1 MIIKGKLVRAMRALI
16 GYNLLALS
24 RKTTNKVFIKPEGM
38 SLKLTTSLSQRLV
51 LTPQLRQRI
60 EMLQMTTLELS
71 DLIQQ
76 QLLENPVLEEV
87 ATQEEA
93 RELAEKILDH
103 LASADPGA
111 APDQPQIE
119 ASEPELGSPSSNGS
133 GDSEVLS
140 QTYAESDGDAERGD
154 GEPLASAD
162 LSEDSVGDELVG
174 EEAARDAFEE
184 IDFGREFQDYLDPGY
199 KTQEIEYKEKDAPT
213 FEQFLTR
220 APSLA
225 DHLEW
230 QLHMSPIEGD
240 VCDAAISVIGNL
252 DADGRLNATN
262 EEIAAMGGWTEEI
275 VEKARQAVMHLDPIG
290 CGARDVRECLL
301 VQLEVRGESDR
312 LAAGLISDHLSDLQQ
327 HKLPHLA
334 KQIGSDVDTLL
345 SELQFIRTLDPY
357 PGRRYSSEEPILISP
372 EIYIEKL
379 DEGDEDYVIY
389 FSDDGS
395 PRLRVSQQYQQM
407 LGKSDVSN
415 ETKSFIR
422 EKMRSAV
429 DLLRN
434 IEHRRQTIYK
444 VVESIVHRQR
454 DFLDKGVQYIKPM
467 MLKDIAEDIGMH
479 LSTVSRVVNRKYA
492 HTPQGVI
499 ELRRFFTEGMMNED
513 GEEVSTRIIK
523 LKIKKLIEEEDSH
536 SPITDDQVV
545 KILIKDGIKLSRRTV
560 AKYRDQ
566 MSIPG
571 SRERRAVV

>member
-1 MIIKGKLVRAMRALI
+1 
-16 GYNLLALS
+16 
-24 RKTTNKVFIKPEGM
+24 M

-60 EMLQMTTLELS
+60 EMLQMTSLELT

-87 ATQEEA
+87 PSQEEVQ
-93 RELAEKILDH
+93 ELAEKVLDH
-103 LASADPGA
+103 LASSDADSA
-111 APDQPQIE
+111 FE
-119 ASEPELGSPSSNGS
+119 ASAPEAGTPGTNGS
-133 GDSEVLS
+133 GDPDVVSSLTGPTEDMADS
-140 QTYAESDGDAERGD
+140 FAAGEHGEDGSTEES
-154 GEPLASAD
+154 
-162 LSEDSVGDELVG
+162 VG
-174 EEAARDAFEE
+174 EEGSRDAFEE

-199 KTQEIEYKEKDAPT
+199 KTQEIEYKEDAPT

-220 APSLA
+220 PPSLA

-230 QLHMSPIEGD
+230 QLHMSSLDPEF
-240 VCDAAISVIGNL
+240 CEAAVAVIGNL
-252 DADGRLNATN
+252 NADGRLNATN
-262 EEIAAMGGWTEEI
+262 EEIAAMGEWSEEI
-275 VEKARQAVMHLDPIG
+275 VEQARQAIMRLDPVG
-290 CGARDVRECLL
+290 CGARDVKECLL
-301 VQLEVRGESDR
+301 VQLEVLGETDR
-312 LAAGLISDHLSDLQQ
+312 LASKLIREHLSELQQ
-327 HKLPHLA
+327 HKLPNLS
-334 KQIGSDVDTLL
+334 KQIGVEVELLL

-379 DEGDEDYVIY
+379 DENDDDYIIY
-389 FSDDGS
+389 FADDGS

-407 LGKSDVSN
+407 LSQGVSN

-444 VVESIVHRQR
+444 VVESIVARQR
-454 DFLDKGVQYIKPM
+454 DFLDHGVQHIKPM

-499 ELRRFFTEGMMNED
+499 ELRRFFTEGMLNED
-513 GEEVSTRIIK
+513 GEEISTRIIK

-536 SPITDDQVV
+536 NPITDDQVV
-545 KILIKDGIKLSRRTV
+545 KILAKDGIKLSRRTV

-566 MSIPG
+566 MQIPG

>member
-1 MIIKGKLVRAMRALI
+1 
-16 GYNLLALS
+16 
-24 RKTTNKVFIKPEGM
+24 M

-60 EMLQMTTLELS
+60 EMLQMTTLELT

-87 ATQEEA
+87 PSQEEVQ
-93 RELAEKILDH
+93 ELAEKVLDH
-103 LASADPGA
+103 LASSDADANFEA
-111 APDQPQIE
+111 AVPE
-119 ASEPELGSPSSNGS
+119 AGSPASNGS
-133 GDSEVLS
+133 GDPDAVPMPEGMTDDLG
-140 QTYAESDGDAERGD
+140 ESIA
-154 GEPLASAD
+154 GEHGEEGT
-162 LSEDSVGDELVG
+162 SEDGIG
-174 EEAARDAFEE
+174 EEASRDAFEE

-199 KTQEIEYKEKDAPT
+199 KTQEIEYKEDAPT

-220 APSLA
+220 PPSLA

-230 QLHMSPIEGD
+230 QLHMSQIEAD
-240 VCDAAISVIGNL
+240 VCDAAIAVIGNL
-252 DADGRLNATN
+252 NADGRLNATT
-262 EEIAAMGGWTEEI
+262 EEIATMGNWSEEV
-275 VEKARQAVMHLDPIG
+275 VEQARQVVMRLDPVG
-290 CGARDVRECLL
+290 CGARDVKECLL
-301 VQLEVRGESDR
+301 VQLEVRGEKDR
-312 LAAGLISDHLSDLQQ
+312 LATRLISDHFADLQQ
-327 HKLPHLA
+327 HKLPNLS
-334 KQIGSDVDTLL
+334 KQIGIDVELL
-345 SELQFIRTLDPY
+345 LAELQFIRTLDPY

-379 DEGDEDYVIY
+379 DENDDDYVIY
-389 FSDDGS
+389 FADDGS

-407 LGKSDVSN
+407 LSQGVSN

-444 VVESIVHRQR
+444 VVESIVARQR
-454 DFLDKGVQYIKPM
+454 DFLDHGVQHIKPM

-499 ELRRFFTEGMMNED
+499 ELRRFFTEGMLNED
-513 GEEVSTRIIK
+513 GEEISTRIIK

-536 SPITDDQVV
+536 NPITDDQVV
-545 KILIKDGIKLSRRTV
+545 KILAKDGIKLSRRTV

>member
-1 MIIKGKLVRAMRALI
+1 
-16 GYNLLALS
+16 
-24 RKTTNKVFIKPEGM
+24 M

-76 QLLENPVLEEV
+76 QILENPVLEEV
-87 ATQEEA
+87 VTQEEVG
-93 RELAEKILDH
+93 ELAEKILDH
-103 LASADPGA
+103 LASSDPGA
-111 APDQPQIE
+111 APDQPQQLQ
-119 ASEPELGSPSSNGS
+119 ATEPELGSPSSNGT
-133 GDSEVLS
+133 GELDAAVAAR
-140 QTYAESDGDAERGD
+140 AEAEGTD
-154 GEPLASAD
+154 FEQPENVGPELG
-162 LSEDSVGDELVG
+162 EDSIGDESVG
-174 EEAARDAFEE
+174 EESARDAFEE

-199 KTQEIEYKEKDAPT
+199 KTQEIEYKEDAPT

-230 QLHMSPIEGD
+230 QLHMSPVD
-240 VCDAAISVIGNL
+240 ANVCEAAIVVIGNL

-262 EEIAAMGGWTEEI
+262 EEIAAMGKWSEET
-275 VEKARQAVMHLDPIG
+275 VERARQAVMHLDPIG

-312 LAAGLISDHLSDLQQ
+312 LATKLISEHLAELQQ

-334 KQIGSDVDTLL
+334 KQINSDVDTLL
-345 SELQFIRTLDPY
+345 NELQFIRTLDPY

-379 DEGDEDYVIY
+379 DEDDEEYVIY
-389 FSDDGS
+389 FAYDGS

-444 VVESIVHRQR
+444 VVESIVQRQR
-454 DFLDKGVQYIKPM
+454 DFLDHGVQHIKPM

-513 GEEVSTRIIK
+513 GEEISTRIIK

-536 SPITDDQVV
+536 NPITDDQVV

>member
-1 MIIKGKLVRAMRALI
+1 
-16 GYNLLALS
+16 
-24 RKTTNKVFIKPEGM
+24 M

-76 QLLENPVLEEV
+76 QMLENPVLEEV

-111 APDQPQIE
+111 TPDQQQME

-133 GDSEVLS
+133 GDAEALA
-140 QTYAESDGDAERGD
+140 QTYAEGAGDGDGGD
-154 GEPLASAD
+154 GESLAAPD
-162 LSEDSVGDELVG
+162 LSEDSVGDDLVG
-174 EEAARDAFEE
+174 EEASRDAFEE
-184 IDFGREFQDYLDPGY
+184 IDFGREFQEYLDPGY
-199 KTQEIEYKEKDAPT
+199 KTQEIEYKEDAPT

-220 APSLA
+220 APSLS

-230 QLHMSPIEGD
+230 QLHMSPIEGNI
-240 VCDAAISVIGNL
+240 CDAAISVIGNL

-262 EEIAAMGGWTEEI
+262 EEIAAMGAWTGEV
-275 VEKARQAVMHLDPIG
+275 VEQARQSVMHLDPIG

-301 VQLEVRGESDR
+301 VQLEVKGESDR
-312 LAAGLISDHLSDLQQ
+312 LAARLISDHMSDLQQ

-334 KQIGSDVDTLL
+334 KQIGSDIDTLL
-345 SELQFIRTLDPY
+345 TELQFIRTLDPY
-357 PGRRYSSEEPILISP
+357 PGRRYSSDEPVLISP

-379 DEGDEDYVIY
+379 DKDDEDYVIY

-407 LGKSDVSN
+407 LGKTDVSN

-444 VVESIVHRQR
+444 VVESIVHRQKE
-454 DFLDKGVQYIKPM
+454 FLDHGVQYIKPM

-536 SPITDDQVV
+536 NPITDDQVV

>member
-1 MIIKGKLVRAMRALI
+1 
-16 GYNLLALS
+16 
-24 RKTTNKVFIKPEGM
+24 M

-60 EMLQMTTLELS
+60 EMLQMTTLELT

-76 QLLENPVLEEV
+76 QILENPVLEEV
-87 ATQEEA
+87 ATQEEVG
-93 RELAEKILDH
+93 ELAEKILDH
-103 LASADPGA
+103 LANADPGA
-111 APDQPQIE
+111 APDEPQRLE
-119 ASEPELGSPSSNGS
+119 AAEPELGSPSSNGS
-133 GDSEVLS
+133 GDLEGVS
-140 QTYAESDGDAERGD
+140 TYAESDGEGD
-154 GEPLASAD
+154 SGVGEGHEIAAAD
-162 LSEDSVGDELVG
+162 LSEDSVGDEIVG
-174 EEAARDAFEE
+174 EEGTRDAFEE

-199 KTQEIEYKEKDAPT
+199 KTQEIEYKEDAPT

-230 QLHMSPIEGD
+230 QLHMSPIAEEI
-240 VCDAAISVIGNL
+240 CDAAISVIGNL

-262 EEIAAMGGWTEEI
+262 EEIAAMGGWSEEA
-275 VEKARQAVMHLDPIG
+275 VEVARQAVMHLDPVG

-301 VQLEVRGESDR
+301 VQLEVKGESER
-312 LAAGLISDHLSDLQQ
+312 LAARLISEHFSELQQ

-334 KQIGSDVDTLL
+334 KQINSDVDTLL

-379 DEGDEDYVIY
+379 DEADDEYIIY
-389 FSDDGS
+389 FADDGS

-444 VVESIVHRQR
+444 VVESIVHRQQ

-513 GEEVSTRIIK
+513 GEEISTRIIK

-536 SPITDDQVV
+536 NPITDDQVV

>member
-1 MIIKGKLVRAMRALI
+1 
-16 GYNLLALS
+16 
-24 RKTTNKVFIKPEGM
+24 
-38 SLKLTTSLSQRLV
+38 
-51 LTPQLRQRI
+51 
-60 EMLQMTTLELS
+60 MLQMTTLELT

-93 RELAEKILDH
+93 QELAEKILDH
-103 LASADPGA
+103 LASADSA
-111 APDQPQIE
+111 ADEHRVEPV
-119 ASEPELGSPSSNGS
+119 EPELGAPSSNGS
-133 GDSEVLS
+133 GELEGY
-140 QTYAESDGDAERGD
+140 TAAESEAEGSDAEGHSLND
-154 GEPLASAD
+154 P
-162 LSEDSVGDELVG
+162 SEDSIGDEIVGDE
-174 EEAARDAFEE
+174 ASRDSFDE

-199 KTQEIEYKEKDAPT
+199 KTQEVEYKEDAPT

-220 APSLA
+220 PPSLA

-230 QLHMSPIEGD
+230 QLHMSPMEAEK
-240 VCDAAISVIGNL
+240 CEAAICVIGNL
-252 DADGRLNATN
+252 DADGRLSATN
-262 EEIAAMGGWTEEI
+262 EEIAQMGGWSVDVVEET
-275 VEKARQAVMHLDPIG
+275 RQAVMRLDPVG
-290 CGARDVRECLL
+290 CGARDVKECLL

-312 LAAGLISDHLSDLQQ
+312 LAVRLINDHLAELQQ
-327 HKLPHLA
+327 HKLPHLS
-334 KQIGSDVDTLL
+334 KQIGIDVDTLL
-345 SELQFIRTLDPY
+345 AELQFIRTLEPY
-357 PGRRYSSEEPILISP
+357 PGRRYSSEEPILITP

-379 DEGDEDYVIY
+379 DEDDEEYVIY
-389 FSDDGS
+389 FADDGS
-395 PRLRVSQQYQQM
+395 PRLRISQQYQQM
-407 LGKSDVSN
+407 LNQPGTSS

-422 EKMRSAV
+422 EKVRSAV

-444 VVESIVHRQR
+444 VVESMVNRQK

-523 LKIKKLIEEEDSH
+523 LQIKKLIEEEDSH
-536 SPITDDQVV
+536 NPITDDQVV
-545 KILIKDGIKLSRRTV
+545 KILAKDGMKLSRRTV

-566 MSIPG
+566 MHIPG
-571 SRERRAVV
+571 SRERRAVT

>member
-1 MIIKGKLVRAMRALI
+1 
-16 GYNLLALS
+16 
-24 RKTTNKVFIKPEGM
+24 M

-103 LASADPGA
+103 LANADPGA

-133 GDSEVLS
+133 GDPGPLS
-140 QTYAESDGDAERGD
+140 PTYAEGEGEAGD
-154 GEPLASAD
+154 GGESLAAAD
-162 LSEDSVGDELVG
+162 LSEDSVGDEVVG

-199 KTQEIEYKEKDAPT
+199 KTQEIEYKEDAPT

-225 DHLEW
+225 EHLEW

-240 VCDAAISVIGNL
+240 ICEAAISVIGNL
-252 DADGRLNATN
+252 DPDGRLNATN
-262 EEIAAMGGWTEEI
+262 EEIATMGGWTEEI

-379 DEGDEDYVIY
+379 DEDDEEYVIY

-407 LGKSDVSN
+407 LGKPDVSN

-444 VVESIVHRQR
+444 VVESIVHRQS

-513 GEEVSTRIIK
+513 GEEISTRIIK

-536 SPITDDQVV
+536 NPITDDQVV

>member
-1 MIIKGKLVRAMRALI
+1 
-16 GYNLLALS
+16 
-24 RKTTNKVFIKPEGM
+24 M

-60 EMLQMTTLELS
+60 EMLQMTTLELT

-87 ATQEEA
+87 ATQEEVG
-93 RELAEKILDH
+93 ELAEKILDH
-103 LASADPGA
+103 LTSADPGA
-111 APDQPQIE
+111 APDQPQLE

-133 GDSEVLS
+133 GDSEALTS
-140 QTYAESDGDAERGD
+140 TYAEGEAE
-154 GEPLASAD
+154 GEGAGEAQEFATSD
-162 LSEDSVGDELVG
+162 LSEDSVGDEIVG

-199 KTQEIEYKEKDAPT
+199 KTQEIEYKEDAPT

-220 APSLA
+220 APSLS

-230 QLHMSPIEGD
+230 QLHMSPIEGE
-240 VCDAAISVIGNL
+240 VCDAAISVIGNF

-262 EEIAAMGGWTEEI
+262 EEIGSMGGWTEET
-275 VEKARQAVMHLDPIG
+275 VEQARQAVMRLDPIG

-312 LAAGLISDHLSDLQQ
+312 LATSLISDHLAELQQ

-345 SELQFIRTLDPY
+345 NELQFIRTLDPY

-379 DEGDEDYVIY
+379 DEDDEEYVIY
-389 FSDDGS
+389 FADDGS

-407 LGKSDVSN
+407 LGKQDVSN

-444 VVESIVHRQR
+444 VVESIVHRQQE
-454 DFLDKGVQYIKPM
+454 FLDKGVQYIKPM

-513 GEEVSTRIIK
+513 GEEISTRIIK

-536 SPITDDQVV
+536 NPITDDQVV

>member
-1 MIIKGKLVRAMRALI
+1 
-16 GYNLLALS
+16 
-24 RKTTNKVFIKPEGM
+24 M

-87 ATQEEA
+87 PSQEEVQ
-93 RELAEKILDH
+93 EIAEKVLDH
-103 LASADPGA
+103 LASNDSNSFEER
-111 APDQPQIE
+111 AP
-119 ASEPELGSPSSNGS
+119 EPGSPATNGS
-133 GDSEVLS
+133 GDADVLS
-140 QTYAESDGDAERGD
+140 SLPAADVDGDGGAG
-154 GEPLASAD
+154 G
-162 LSEDSVGDELVG
+162 
-174 EEAARDAFEE
+174 EAAVTAEHQEAISDEGVTDEPRDAFEE

-199 KTQEIEYKEKDAPT
+199 KTQEIEYKEDAPT

-220 APSLA
+220 PPSLA

-230 QLHMSPIEGD
+230 QLNMSSIDIEVRD
-240 VCDAAISVIGNL
+240 VAICVIGNL
-252 DADGRLNATN
+252 NADGRLNATN
-262 EEIAAMGGWTEEI
+262 EEIAAMEKVSEDV
-275 VEKARQAVMHLDPIG
+275 VERARQEVMRLDPVG
-290 CGARDVRECLL
+290 CGARDVKECLL
-301 VQLEVRGESDR
+301 VQLEVLGESDR
-312 LAAGLISDHLSDLQQ
+312 LAARLISEHFAELQQ
-327 HKLPHLA
+327 HKLPHLS
-334 KQIGSDVDTLL
+334 KQIGVDVETLL
-345 SELQFIRTLDPY
+345 EELQFIRTLDPY
-357 PGRRYSSEEPILISP
+357 PGRRYSSDEPILISP

-379 DEGDEDYVIY
+379 DENDEDYIIY
-389 FSDDGS
+389 FADDGS

-407 LGKSDVSN
+407 LSQGVSN

-444 VVESIVHRQR
+444 VVESIVQRQR
-454 DFLDKGVQYIKPM
+454 DFLDHGVQHIKPM

-499 ELRRFFTEGMMNED
+499 ELRRFFTEGMLNED
-513 GEEVSTRIIK
+513 GEEISTRIIK

-536 SPITDDQVV
+536 NPITDDQVV
-545 KILIKDGIKLSRRTV
+545 KILAKDGIRLSRRTV

-566 MSIPG
+566 MQIPG

>member
-1 MIIKGKLVRAMRALI
+1 
-16 GYNLLALS
+16 
-24 RKTTNKVFIKPEGM
+24 M

-87 ATQEEA
+87 PSQEEVQ
-93 RELAEKILDH
+93 ELAEKVLDH
-103 LASADPGA
+103 LASSDSDASFGE
-111 APDQPQIE
+111 AP
-119 ASEPELGSPSSNGS
+119 EPGSPPTNGS
-133 GDSEVLS
+133 GDADAIASI
-140 QTYAESDGDAERGD
+140 AAAPDGEIGEAVPAGEEGD
-154 GEPLASAD
+154 GG
-162 LSEDSVGDELVG
+162 VDES
-174 EEAARDAFEE
+174 RDAFEE

-199 KTQEIEYKEKDAPT
+199 KTQEIEYKEDAPT

-220 APSLA
+220 PPSLA

-230 QLHMSPIEGD
+230 QLNMSTL
-240 VCDAAISVIGNL
+240 DAELLDPAICVIGNL
-252 DADGRLNATN
+252 NADGRLGATN
-262 EEIAAMGGWTEEI
+262 EEMAAMEKVSEEVI
-275 VEKARQAVMHLDPIG
+275 EKARQVVMRLDPVG
-290 CGARDVRECLL
+290 CGARDVKECLL
-301 VQLEVRGESDR
+301 VQLEVLGESDR
-312 LAAGLISDHLSDLQQ
+312 LASKLISEHFAELQQ
-327 HKLPHLA
+327 HKLPHLS
-334 KQIGSDVDTLL
+334 KQIGVEVEVLL
-345 SELQFIRTLDPY
+345 EELQFIRTLDPY

-379 DEGDEDYVIY
+379 EEGDDEYVIY
-389 FSDDGS
+389 FADDGS
-395 PRLRVSQQYQQM
+395 PRLRVSAQYQQM
-407 LGKSDVSN
+407 LSQGVSN

-444 VVESIVHRQR
+444 VVESIVQRQK
-454 DFLDKGVQYIKPM
+454 DFLDHGVQHIKPM

-513 GEEVSTRIIK
+513 GEEISTRIIK
-523 LKIKKLIEEEDSH
+523 LQIKKLIEDEDSH
-536 SPITDDQVV
+536 NPITDDQVV
-545 KILIKDGIKLSRRTV
+545 KILAKDGIKLSRRTV

-566 MSIPG
+566 MQIPG

>member
-1 MIIKGKLVRAMRALI
+1 MSVR
-16 GYNLLALS
+16 
-24 RKTTNKVFIKPEGM
+24 
-38 SLKLTTSLSQRLV
+38 LTTSLSQRLV

-60 EMLQMTTLELS
+60 EMLQMTTLELA

-76 QLLENPVLEEV
+76 QLNENPVLEEV

-103 LASADPGA
+103 MASGGDVENLPAQPVEGS
-111 APDQPQIE
+111 APEI
-119 ASEPELGSPSSNGS
+119 GSPASNGS
-133 GDSEVLS
+133 AEAETGFAETESETEFAS
-140 QTYAESDGDAERGD
+140 GGETDGDIEVATAEG
-154 GEPLASAD
+154 
-162 LSEDSVGDELVG
+162 GDEAAA
-174 EEAARDAFEE
+174 EAARDPFEE
-184 IDFGREFQDYLDPGY
+184 VDFGREFQDYLDPGY
-199 KTQEIEYKEKDAPT
+199 KTQEFEYKEDAPT
-213 FEQFLTR
+213 FEQFLTK

-225 DHLEW
+225 EHLEW
-230 QLHMSPIEGD
+230 QLHMDCMEGE
-240 VCDAAISVIGNL
+240 VCDAAETVIGNL
-252 DADGRLNATN
+252 DPDGRLNATN
-262 EEIAAMGGWTEEI
+262 EEIATQGGWSEEI
-275 VEKARQAVMHLDPIG
+275 VERARQLVMKLEPVG

-301 VQLEVRGESDR
+301 AQLEARGETDR
-312 LAAGLISDHLSDLQQ
+312 LATGLIRDHLESLQQ

-334 KQIGSDVDTLL
+334 KQTGVDIETLAA
-345 SELQFIRTLDPY
+345 ETQFIRTLDPY

-379 DEGDEDYVIY
+379 DENGEYVIY
-389 FSDDGS
+389 FADDGS
-395 PRLRVSQQYQQM
+395 PRLRISPSYQQM
-407 LGKSDVSN
+407 LSQGVTK
-415 ETKSFIR
+415 ETRDFIK

-434 IEHRRQTIYK
+434 IEHRRQTIYR
-444 VVESIVHRQR
+444 VVESIVNRQR
-454 DFLDKGVQYIKPM
+454 EFLDHGVQHIKPM

-499 ELRRFFTEGMMNED
+499 ELRRFFTEGMLNEE

-536 SPITDDQVV
+536 NPITDDQVV
-545 KILIKDGIKLSRRTV
+545 KILVKDGIKLSRRTV

-571 SRERRAVV
+571 SRERRAVI

>member
-1 MIIKGKLVRAMRALI
+1 
-16 GYNLLALS
+16 
-24 RKTTNKVFIKPEGM
+24 M

-60 EMLQMTTLELS
+60 EMLQMTTLELT

-87 ATQEEA
+87 PSQEEVQ
-93 RELAEKILDH
+93 ELAEKVLDH
-103 LASADPGA
+103 LASSDADTA
-111 APDQPQIE
+111 FE
-119 ASEPELGSPSSNGS
+119 TRVPEEGSPATNGS
-133 GDSEVLS
+133 GDPE
-140 QTYAESDGDAERGD
+140 A
-154 GEPLASAD
+154 LASLPAGGD
-162 LSEDSVGDELVG
+162 VEVAEAIAGGEHDEGGSEEGVTDE
-174 EEAARDAFEE
+174 AQRDAFEE

-199 KTQEIEYKEKDAPT
+199 KTQEIEYKEDAPT

-220 APSLA
+220 PPSLA
-225 DHLEW
+225 EHLEW
-230 QLHMSPIEGD
+230 QLSMSSIDSE
-240 VCDAAISVIGNL
+240 VRDAAVCVIGNL
-252 DADGRLNATN
+252 NADGRLNATN
-262 EEIAAMGGWTEEI
+262 EEIAT
-275 VEKARQAVMHLDPIG
+275 VEKISEELVERARQTVMRLDPVG
-290 CGARDVRECLL
+290 CGARDVKECLL
-301 VQLEVRGESDR
+301 VQLEVLGESDR
-312 LAAGLISDHLSDLQQ
+312 LAAKLISEHFADLQQ
-327 HKLPHLA
+327 HKLPHLS
-334 KQIGSDVDTLL
+334 KQIGVEVETLL
-345 SELQFIRTLDPY
+345 DELQFIRTLDPY

-379 DEGDEDYVIY
+379 DENDDDYVIY
-389 FSDDGS
+389 FADDGS

-407 LGKSDVSN
+407 LSQGVSN

-444 VVESIVHRQR
+444 VVESIVQRQR
-454 DFLDKGVQYIKPM
+454 DFLDHGVQYIKPM

-499 ELRRFFTEGMMNED
+499 ELRRFFTEGMLNEE
-513 GEEVSTRIIK
+513 GEEISTRIIK

-536 SPITDDQVV
+536 NPITDDQVV
-545 KILIKDGIKLSRRTV
+545 KILAKDGIKLSRRTV

-566 MSIPG
+566 MQIPG